1 MTDFVARH
9 QDKILGTLTCFDR
22 LIFRGH
28 LPLRYSQAV
37 EDFLY
42 RKGILFKDLKAF
54 LVQQADRL
62 KEHAQTMAER
72 AGRPYRYLQG
82 PIDKQKLARAIADS
96 DGIEEGLVCV
106 FSLLEPCRTF
116 RMVYGEGR
124 PRIVSALRKCLS
136 LYFYLIDKQ
145 FGFMHVRVQTW
156 FPFTIQVYMNG
167 HEYLARKLDAA
178 GLRYH
183 QVENAFSWLEN
194 PKRAQRFADGLANK
208 NWPRILSRFARL
220 VNPLL
225 PDVLERCSYYWV
237 TQQSELATDIMF
249 RDREALRSLYPR
261 LLRHATLTF
270 SAEDVMVFLGRK
282 LHGNFAGEL
291 TNEAK
296 KRAPGARIKHRMKGN
311 WIKMYDK
318 HGVVLRVETVIN
330 DPTEFRV
337 RKRVRRQGKWVT
349 QWCEMRKGV
358 ANLFR
363 YREVSLAAN
372 DRYLQALAAVEDPSA
387 AMADLQKIG
396 KPVSRQGRRARA
408 LNPLA
413 REDLA
418 AIRAIAR
425 GEFLLN
431 GFRNADIRTRLFAP
445 PRDPHSRRRLSAK
458 VTRLL
463 QRLHV
468 HQLIAKIPRS
478 RRWRLSAKGR
488 AITAAIIYLHDQ
500 AMPDLVM
507 KHVA

>member
-37 EDFLY
+37 EGFLHH
-42 RKGILFKDLKAF
+42 KGILFKDLKAF
-54 LVQQADRL
+54 LVEQAERL
-62 KEHAQTMAER
+62 KTHAQSMATR

-82 PIDKQKLARAIADS
+82 PVDKHKLARAIADS
-96 DGIEEGLVCV
+96 DGIVEGLVCV

-116 RMVYGEGR
+116 RVLYGEGFPKVIPAR
-124 PRIVSALRKCLS
+124 RKCLS

-145 FGFMHVRVQTW
+145 FGFMHVRLQTW

-167 HEYLARKLDAA
+167 HEYLARKLDDV
-178 GLRYH
+178 GLRYR
-183 QVENAFSWLEN
+183 QVENAFAWLEN
-194 PKRAQRFADGLANK
+194 PKRAQRFADGLPNK
-208 NWPRILSRFARL
+208 NWPRILSRFARM

-225 PDVLERCSYYWV
+225 PRVLDGCSYYWV
-237 TQQSELATDIMF
+237 AHQTELATDIMF
-249 RDREALRSLYPR
+249 RDRAALRCLYPR

-282 LHGNFAGEL
+282 FHGNFQGEVI
-291 TNEAK
+291 NDA
-296 KRAPGARIKHRMKGN
+296 RRRVPGARVKHRMKGN

-318 HGVVLRVETVIN
+318 QGLVLRIETVIN
-330 DPTEFRV
+330 NPNEFRV
-337 RKRVRRQGKWVT
+337 RKRVRRQGEWVT

-363 YREVSLAAN
+363 YHEVSLAAN
-372 DRYLQALAAVEDPSA
+372 HRYLQGLAAVEDPTA
-387 AMADLQKIG
+387 ALADLQQIG
-396 KPVSRQGRRARA
+396 RPVTRQGRRARA

-413 REDLA
+413 REDVEL
-418 AIRAIAR
+418 IRAVAR
-425 GEFLLN
+425 GEFHLN
-431 GFRNADIRTRLFAP
+431 GFRNADIRCRLFAS
-445 PRDPHSRRRLSAK
+445 PRDQLSRRRLSAK
-458 VTRLL
+458 ITRQL

-478 RRWRLSAKGR
+478 RRWRLSTKGR
-488 AITAAIIYLHDQ
+488 TIAAAVIHLHDQ
-500 AMPDLVM
+500 ALPDSIM